1 MASVN
6 LNIELRSHIVKNME
20 KTFTLPEFSYAPIE
34 EQWAQDRHSNI
45 STQRFIEDNKDI
57 CEDLLTTL
65 GDTTSKLDTDLT
77 GKPLAFEFK
86 LVDLPDHLIN
96 FDIEGIAEHSYQI
109 NMINNALRWNSGVE
123 LFHINQKYPNDLA
136 DQWGYADRESYKQ
149 AVSITN
155 FASIWPEKFKP
166 AHSPNVTSE
175 HMNHSTHSRIDLT
188 IWYLPFEQLPT
199 QVQDHIELW
208 AKASKIALK
217 RDKATRQIRNI
228 LDECRTVGQFL
239 SVFPEGQHLLPTSV
253 IQRLHEKTPK
263 KAKRKVDLTD
273 LGIEDLGHIK
283 QSILLNKIGAS

>member
-45 STQRFIEDNKDI
+45 STQRFIEDNKDN
-57 CEDLLTTL
+57 CEDLLSTL
-65 GDTTSKLDTDLT
+65 GYTAKQLDTDLT

-96 FDIEGIAEHSYQI
+96 FDIEGIAEHSYQL

-123 LFHINQKYPNDLA
+123 LFHINQKYPA
-136 DQWGYADRESYKQ
+136 DGESYKQ

-155 FASIWPEKFKP
+155 FESIWPEKFKP

-175 HMNHSTHSRIDLT
+175 DRSRYTHSGVDLT

-239 SVFPEGQHLLPTSV
+239 SVFPEGQHLLPTEV

>member
-6 LNIELRSHIVKNME
+6 LNVSMRAHIVKNME
-20 KTFTLPEFSYAPIE
+20 KTFTLPEFSHAPIE

-45 STQRFIEDNKDI
+45 SMQRFIEDNKDN
-57 CEDLLTTL
+57 CEDLLNTL
-65 GDTTSKLDTDLT
+65 GYTTNQLDTDLT
-77 GKPLAFEFK
+77 GTPLAFEFK
-86 LVDLPDHLIN
+86 SVDLPDHLIN
-96 FDIEGIAEHSYQI
+96 FDIEGTAEHTHK
-109 NMINNALRWNSGVE
+109 MTVINNALMWNSGVE
-123 LFHINQKYPNDLA
+123 LLHVKYQD
-136 DQWGYADRESYKQ
+136 DRGVTYKQ

-155 FASIWPEKFKP
+155 FESIWPEKLKP

-175 HMNHSTHSRIDLT
+175 DRSRYTHSGVNLT
-188 IWYLPFEQLPT
+188 IRLLPFEQLPT

-253 IQRLHEKTPK
+253 IQRLHEKAPK
-263 KAKRKVDLTD
+263 KAKRKVELID